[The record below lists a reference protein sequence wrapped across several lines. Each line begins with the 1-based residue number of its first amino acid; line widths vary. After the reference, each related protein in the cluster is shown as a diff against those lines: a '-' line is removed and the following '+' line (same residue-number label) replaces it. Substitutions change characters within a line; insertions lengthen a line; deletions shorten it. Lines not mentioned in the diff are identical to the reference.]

1 MRFPR
6 KQCLF
11 AVRLMRRSLEFE
23 IFRRQHLF
31 IILHGKHGVIFAAV
45 WLLFLLFFGDY
56 VSHRLIFR
64 KLLAWKRI
72 QELLFLEIGF
82 NLLNGLPVS
91 DLWQRRIKWLRLFFQ
106 RKRLIG
112 RFIDPKRIVR
122 FISLFVPT
130 LNQCQSSLLV
140 RALDFQLSCDF
151 GGLSDFFP
159 KVLVEL
165 GLIWCLVAILS
176 LLVDPFDRLLEGFST
191 L

>member
-1 MRFPR
+1 
-6 KQCLF
+6 
-11 AVRLMRRSLEFE
+11 MRRSLEFE
-23 IFRRQHLF
+23 IFRRHHLF
-31 IILHGKHGVIFAAV
+31 IILHGEHGEIFAAV

-91 DLWQRRIKWLRLFFQ
+91 DLRQCWIKRLRVLFQ
-106 RKRLIG
+106 RERLIG
-112 RFIDPKRIVR
+112 RFIDPECIVR
-122 FISLFVPT
+122 FISLLVLTF
-130 LNQCQSSLLV
+130 NQRQSGLLV

-151 GGLSDFFP
+151 GGLSDFLP

-165 GLIWCLVAILS
+165 GLIWCLVAIFS